1 MDSFFAAVAA
11 NTDSSEECKQDLSA
25 CLKEISLPKGEILV
39 KPVTTCNYLF
49 LLSTALP
56 VPTTYLKDGKEITD
70 WISDEHTF
78 ACSIISYINPQ
89 PDRRGIDTIKNS
101 VLYSLHYNALDA
113 LCQKHHTIETFTE
126 NY

>member
-49 LLSTALP
+49 FVVNGLTRTYYLP
-56 VPTTYLKDGKEITD
+56 
-70 WISDEHTF
+70 
-78 ACSIISYINPQ
+78 
-89 PDRRGIDTIKNS
+89 
-101 VLYSLHYNALDA
+101 
-113 LCQKHHTIETFTE
+113 
-126 NY
+126 